1 MNVNCRVAKTP
12 EELAKALEIRRRV
25 FVNEQQLF
33 VLTDK
38 DEMDETSIHLI
49 AEDSDGIIGTVR
61 IYSEESYVWV
71 GGRLAV
77 LPGKRGIVGSMLIR
91 AAVSEVIRQGANQF
105 FANIQSQNVPL
116 FKRLGWK
123 IAGAEF
129 LHHYRPHYLM
139 EANLF
144 LNNEVL

>member
-12 EELAKALEIRRRV
+12 EELAKALEIRRQV
-25 FVNEQQLF
+25 FVIEQQLF

-38 DEMDETSIHLI
+38 DEKDEISIHLI
-49 AEDSDGIIGTVR
+49 AEDSGGIIGTVR

-77 LPGKRGIVGSMLIR
+77 LPGKRGIVGSKLIR
-91 AAVSEVIRQGANQF
+91 AAVSEVIRQGASQF

-116 FKRLGWK
+116 FNRLGWK

-129 LHHYRPHYLM
+129 LLHGRPHYLM
-139 EANLF
+139 EANLD
-144 LNNEVL
+144 NE